1 MLCFDDITGTT
12 YETGGQVVVLHG
24 ELDVATGAPLR
35 ADLRRRFDEGERDVV
50 IDLGD
55 VSFIDAA
62 GLGILVGAHRL
73 YTNAGGSLRVR
84 APQRS
89 VHRLLEI
96 TGLTR
101 VLEG

>member
-1 MLCFDDITGTT
+1 
-12 YETGGQVVVLHG
+12 
-24 ELDVATGAPLR
+24 
-35 ADLRRRFDEGERDVV
+35 
-50 IDLGD
+50 